1 MKKLKISRLI
11 KLGFLIFLIF
21 SFRLLAFSS
30 DFDELGLGGRSSDGR
45 FLVYASDYGLAK
57 KISSRVR
64 DIYNKV
70 ISDIGYSGAFK
81 GKYQIFVWDSKSGFM
96 NFLRPRSFGVNAENV
111 AAVAIA
117 KYSNGVATIAGYS
130 SDRFFNSDLPHELT
144 HLILNDIFGSAQLIP
159 LWLNE
164 GLATYEGD
172 GPLGNEQRLFL
183 REALSNQTHIPLAEL
198 FSLRQYPLSGY
209 KIKLFYLQSQSLV
222 DYLLRT
228 KPKQDSFDSFLRW
241 YVVKG
246 NSFPKAYL
254 YSYGAQGGLKKLE
267 ESWINYIMNN

>member
-1 MKKLKISRLI
+1 MTRSRFSKLICFVL
-11 KLGFLIFLIF
+11 FVF
-21 SFRLLAFSS
+21 SFRLLVFSF
-30 DFDELGLGGRSSDGR
+30 DFDDLGLEGRAFDGR
-45 FLVYASDYGLAK
+45 FLVYASDYSLAK

-64 DIYNKV
+64 NIYNKV
-70 ISDIGYSGAFK
+70 ISDIGSSGAFK
-81 GKYQIFVWDSKSGFM
+81 TKYQIFVWSSKQGFM
-96 NFLRPRSFGVNAENV
+96 NFLRPRSLGVNADNV

-117 KYSNGVATIAGYS
+117 KYSNGIPTIAGYS
-130 SDRFFNSDLPHELT
+130 SDRFFKSDLPHELT

-172 GPLGNEQRLFL
+172 GPLGNEQRSFL
-183 REALSNQTHIPLAEL
+183 SQVISNQTYIPLAEL
-198 FSLRQYPLSGY
+198 FSLKQYPLSGY

-222 DYLLRT
+222 DYLLKT

-246 NSFPKAYL
+246 NSFSQAYL
-254 YSYGAQGGLKKLE
+254 YSYGKQGGLKKLE
-267 ESWINYIMNN
+267 ESWINYIINN